1 MFLFYI
7 MIALIILVILVSYV
21 CYRMAFYVKRVPISD
36 EIVTPSGEIYD
47 PFRDDMIR
55 WIEEARKMNTKDF
68 YITADDGLK
77 LHGRFYE
84 YAPGAPIEL
93 MFHGYRGSAERDLS
107 GGVQR
112 CFLLGRSAFLVDQRC
127 SNESDGH
134 VISFGINEHM
144 DCLRWIDF
152 LIEHFGSDVKII
164 LTGISMGASTVM
176 MAAGKK
182 LPANVIGVLA
192 DCGFNSAK
200 DIMYSVIRDMGL
212 PPAVSYP
219 FVKLGASIFG
229 HFDLESYS
237 ALEAMKT
244 CSVPVIFFHGE
255 ADDFV
260 PCWMSRAC
268 YEACSAKKELVLV
281 PGAGHGLSYPVAP
294 ERYLSAVREFFGPE
308 ASYNQAAQ
316 AN

>member
-1 MFLFYI
+1 
-7 MIALIILVILVSYV
+7 
-21 CYRMAFYVKRVPISD
+21 
-36 EIVTPSGEIYD
+36 
-47 PFRDDMIR
+47 
-55 WIEEARKMNTKDF
+55 
-68 YITADDGLK
+68 
-77 LHGRFYE
+77 
-84 YAPGAPIEL
+84 
-93 MFHGYRGSAERDLS
+93 
-107 GGVQR
+107 
-112 CFLLGRSAFLVDQRC
+112 
-127 SNESDGH
+127 
-134 VISFGINEHM
+134 
-144 DCLRWIDF
+144 
-152 LIEHFGSDVKII
+152 
-164 LTGISMGASTVM
+164 
-176 MAAGKK
+176 
-182 LPANVIGVLA
+182 
-192 DCGFNSAK
+192 
-200 DIMYSVIRDMGL
+200 MYSVIRDMGL